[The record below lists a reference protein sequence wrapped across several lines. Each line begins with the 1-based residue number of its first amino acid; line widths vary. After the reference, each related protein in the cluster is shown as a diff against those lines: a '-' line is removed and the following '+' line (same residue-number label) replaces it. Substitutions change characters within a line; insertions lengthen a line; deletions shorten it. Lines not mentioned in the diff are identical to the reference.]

1 MCGDRQKI
9 ASHCEESFLEGR
21 RSNDKENF
29 IGSNLMCQRQVRRLC
44 IYWAV
49 YAISKEMFIKDRGK

>member
-1 MCGDRQKI
+1 MCGNKQK
-9 ASHCEESFLEGR
+9 STSPSREGR

-29 IGSNLMCQRQVRRLC
+29 IGSNLMCQCQVRRLC

-49 YAISKEMFIKDRGK
+49 YAISKEMFIMDRGE

>member
-1 MCGDRQKI
+1 MYGNKQK
-9 ASHCEESFLEGR
+9 STSPSREGR

-29 IGSNLMCQRQVRRLC
+29 IDSNLMCQCEVRRLC

-49 YAISKEMFIKDRGK
+49 YAISRETFILNGGK